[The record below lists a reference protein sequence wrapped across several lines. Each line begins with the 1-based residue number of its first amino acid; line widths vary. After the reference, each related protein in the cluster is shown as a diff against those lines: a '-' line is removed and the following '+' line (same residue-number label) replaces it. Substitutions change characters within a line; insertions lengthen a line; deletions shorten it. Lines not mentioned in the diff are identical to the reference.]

1 MVADTTYYDLLQVS
15 PTATELEIKKSYR
28 KLAIRFHPDK
38 NQGNEEAA
46 EIFKK
51 ISEAYQVLSDKQ
63 LRTKYDQVGLQD
75 GVDAKVDDPEEF
87 FSQIFGGEAFLD
99 YVGELTLLK
108 NLHHQFELEAE
119 EEEEQKFEE
128 YYAKNPTAFG
138 TLSLENG
145 DTLNLSEEDKL
156 KQLEKIKKDWQKQKE
171 EKKQAQLD
179 KLEEENKKHKDEIK
193 KELTKKLKDKLSLYT
208 ETDKG
213 EDIVK
218 SFKEKFKLEAENLK
232 MESFGLEMLHTIGK
246 IYSTKSQI
254 YLDSHRTFL
263 GYKGWFGAIKD
274 KGSIIKDTFN
284 TISSALD
291 AQKTMQ
297 ELAKMSEKREQHL
310 NQTEGT
316 SSGSSTDSPDFKT
329 DDQATEHA
337 KDEGSEK
344 KDNHETPLDNQS
356 SSTPAKE
363 TKKSEEGK
371 ETKEE
376 PEPIPT
382 DEDVAEM
389 EKLLMGKIITA
400 AWKGSNMEICSTLRE
415 VVDNVLTDDE
425 SVDTAKKIER
435 AEALN
440 MIGHVFM
447 EAKRS
452 KWETEEAKIFEELF
466 AEAQK
471 KPKK

>member
-1 MVADTTYYDLLQVS
+1 ML
-15 PTATELEIKKSYR
+15 
-28 KLAIRFHPDK
+28 
-38 NQGNEEAA
+38 
-46 EIFKK
+46 
-51 ISEAYQVLSDKQ
+51 
-63 LRTKYDQVGLQD
+63 
-75 GVDAKVDDPEEF
+75 
-87 FSQIFGGEAFLD
+87 
-99 YVGELTLLK
+99 
-108 NLHHQFELEAE
+108 
-119 EEEEQKFEE
+119 QKFEE

-145 DTLNLSEEDKL
+145 DTVNLSEEDKL
-156 KQLEKIKKDWQKQKE
+156 KQLEKIKKEWQKQKE

-218 SFKEKFKLEAENLK
+218 SFTEKFKLEAENLK

-246 IYSTKSQI
+246 IYATKSQI

-274 KGSIIKDTFN
+274 RGSIIKDTFN

-316 SSGSSTDSPDFKT
+316 PETEGSSPDAPDVKK
-329 DDQATEHA
+329 DDQAPENATHIGGEQ
-337 KDEGSEK
+337 KNS
-344 KDNHETPLDNQS
+344 HETPSDTKS
-356 SSTPAKE
+356 SSTSAE
-363 TKKSEEGK
+363 ESKKSEEGK
-371 ETKEE
+371 EKKDE

-382 DEDVAEM
+382 DEEVAEM

-425 SVDTAKKIER
+425 SVDTTKKIER